1 MKTIFLSLILF
12 CSFISYGQE
21 HINCVVN
28 NTVMFI
34 SDPKKSEYVIVSR
47 HKELSNS
54 IDYML
59 MFVVPECNNI
69 IVSFNG
75 EEKKV
80 LYNPKKKQYQFDG
93 EIYKSFGDLLL
104 SIKLFLL
111 SN

>member
-21 HINCVVN
+21 QINCVVN
-28 NTVMFI
+28 NTVMFV
-34 SDPKKSEYVIVSR
+34 SDPKKNEYVIVSR

-59 MFVVPECNNI
+59 MFVIPECNNI
-69 IVSFNG
+69 IMSFNG
-75 EEKKV
+75 KEREV
-80 LYNPKKKQYQFDG
+80 LYYPKKKKYEFDG